1 MNKITLSF
9 TIKRRNIMTIIQ
21 RYGIIN
27 QITKLSGGIL
37 NEEEI
42 KILFRLYELN
52 WGISEIVEYLS

>member
-1 MNKITLSF
+1 
-9 TIKRRNIMTIIQ
+9 MTIIQ